1 MEKILLVGKYCEDV
15 KKLNKD
21 LSEFYNVQLCVDSL
35 EMLGGVLK
43 IIKPN
48 LVLVYIKDSEAID
61 SEILD
66 YLLDVCDD
74 TPVML
79 IGDMETRNKFYH
91 YMEFFRFAF
100 LAKPI
105 HKEELLEKCQDLIYT
120 EQISNTDR
128 DFDKTGQKNIL
139 IVDDSA
145 LTLRSVRA
153 LLHDKY
159 QVSVATSGEQA
170 LKVIKKSKPD
180 LILLDY
186 EMPGWDGK
194 KTLEMI
200 RADEMMSDIPVVFL
214 TSVADKDY
222 IAAVLG
228 LNPAG
233 YFLKPPKSKKLLEAI
248 ENILQHNG

>member
-35 EMLGGVLK
+35 EMLGG
-43 IIKPN
+43 
-48 LVLVYIKDSEAID
+48 ID

-139 IVDDSA
+139 TV
-145 LTLRSVRA
+145 
-153 LLHDKY
+153 H
-159 QVSVATSGEQA
+159 
-170 LKVIKKSKPD
+170 
-180 LILLDY
+180 
-186 EMPGWDGK
+186 
-194 KTLEMI
+194 
-200 RADEMMSDIPVVFL
+200 
-214 TSVADKDY
+214 
-222 IAAVLG
+222 
-228 LNPAG
+228 
-233 YFLKPPKSKKLLEAI
+233 
-248 ENILQHNG
+248 